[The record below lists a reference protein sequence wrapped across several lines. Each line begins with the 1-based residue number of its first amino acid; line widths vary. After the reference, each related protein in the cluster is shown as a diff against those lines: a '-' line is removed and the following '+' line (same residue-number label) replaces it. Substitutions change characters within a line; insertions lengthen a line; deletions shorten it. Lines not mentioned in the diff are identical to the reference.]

1 LEAEKNNEGQE
12 GDRHQAAH
20 ISAAAA
26 AVAALPLKIGIAKFC
41 QWITSYRLRHFR
53 K

>member
-26 AVAALPLKIGIAKFC
+26 AAAFALPL
-41 QWITSYRLRHFR
+41 
-53 K
+53 